1 MNAVDILSK
10 LISFKTIS
18 ETTNKE
24 LSKYISQYLARY
36 KIKSQLFEGS
46 PNQFNLYAKIGPNV
60 DGGIIL
66 SGHTDV
72 VPTDG
77 QNWSTNPFELVKKKK
92 KLFGRGSC
100 DMKGFIAVVLSL
112 VPKIK
117 INKLKKPL
125 HLIFSYD
132 EEIGCIGI
140 QKLIPFL
147 KTVKPKPD
155 FCIVGEPTEMKLVN
169 MHKGKKNFLVSFNGV
184 ESHSSLIENG
194 VNSID
199 YCGEFINFLKDL
211 QKDLIKTK
219 NNKKFNPPY
228 PTINIGKIQGG
239 IAVNI
244 IPKECELEFEI
255 RDTPNLNTEK
265 TIRKIKDF
273 LKIIEKKMKKKNK
286 SCSVVLKMLNNFPPL
301 ETNEKKK
308 IINLVLDKLKSNSVN
323 SVSFGTEAGVF
334 NKVGFETIVCGPG
347 SIEQAH
353 KPNEYVEEK
362 QLKKCDEFLTKIIDF
377 LY

>member
-1 MNAVDILSK
+1 
-10 LISFKTIS
+10 
-18 ETTNKE
+18 
-24 LSKYISQYLARY
+24 
-36 KIKSQLFEGS
+36 
-46 PNQFNLYAKIGPNV
+46 
-60 DGGIIL
+60 
-66 SGHTDV
+66 
-72 VPTDG
+72 
-77 QNWSTNPFELVKKKK
+77 
-92 KLFGRGSC
+92 
-100 DMKGFIAVVLSL
+100 MKGFIAVVLSL

-265 TIRKIKDF
+265 TIKKIKDF
-273 LKIIEKKMKKKNK
+273 LKRIEKKMKAKNK
-286 SCSVVLKMLNNFPPL
+286 SCSVVFKKLNNFPPL

>member
-169 MHKGKKNFLVSFNGV
+169 MHKGKKKLFSF
-184 ESHSSLIENG
+184 
-194 VNSID
+194 
-199 YCGEFINFLKDL
+199 
-211 QKDLIKTK
+211 
-219 NNKKFNPPY
+219 
-228 PTINIGKIQGG
+228 IQW
-239 IAVNI
+239 
-244 IPKECELEFEI
+244 C
-255 RDTPNLNTEK
+255 
-265 TIRKIKDF
+265 
-273 LKIIEKKMKKKNK
+273 
-286 SCSVVLKMLNNFPPL
+286 
-301 ETNEKKK
+301 
-308 IINLVLDKLKSNSVN
+308 
-323 SVSFGTEAGVF
+323 
-334 NKVGFETIVCGPG
+334 
-347 SIEQAH
+347 
-353 KPNEYVEEK
+353 
-362 QLKKCDEFLTKIIDF
+362 
-377 LY
+377 